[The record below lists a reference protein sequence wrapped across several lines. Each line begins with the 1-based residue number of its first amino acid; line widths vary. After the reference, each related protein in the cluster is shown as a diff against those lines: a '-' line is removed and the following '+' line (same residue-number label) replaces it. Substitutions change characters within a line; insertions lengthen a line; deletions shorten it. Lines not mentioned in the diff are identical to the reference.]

1 MGNCQEI
8 WLYWNSY
15 RHRHNAK
22 KNPPRHCSA
31 PSQITS
37 ILWCHCTPCKNAE
50 RGWKYRPIFCLHTCL
65 FVGRSF
71 YDFEIQHMIFRC
83 DFLNRLHRHFW
94 KLVQLFMIVGQH
106 GVFSWWYLNPCRL
119 ELFRAPPDLSPEY
132 VSALPCSHSTFFGR
146 PRQGLR
152 NMHMSTNLF
161 GKETT
166 NICGQFAICFYMPN
180 LKIWIA
186 NFENRTS
193 KPIHR
198 ANSAT
203 KCTLPSIS
211 GGCVN

>member
-1 MGNCQEI
+1 MGQYGKLSRNLVTEI
-8 WLYWNSY
+8 W
-15 RHRHNAK
+15 HNAK

-31 PSQITS
+31 PSEITR
-37 ILWCHCTPCKNAE
+37 ILCCHCTPCKNAE

-71 YDFEIQHMIFRC
+71 YDFEIEHMIFRF
-83 DFLNRLHRHFW
+83 DFLNRLHRYFW

-106 GVFSWWYLNPCRL
+106 VVFSWWYLNPCRT

-161 GKETT
+161 GKVV
-166 NICGQFAICFYMPN
+166 GHV
-180 LKIWIA
+180 
-186 NFENRTS
+186 
-193 KPIHR
+193 KPQTYVV
-198 ANSAT
+198 S
-203 KCTLPSIS
+203 LPLVFS
-211 GGCVN
+211 CPT